1 MAPVVTLEAPIL
13 QVHDVAGPG
22 SVGYGATHLTRA
34 GMRIATVP
42 VGYADG
48 YLRAASGRATARIAG
63 QEVPLAGRVSMDLI
77 SLDVSALPADAV
89 RPGTMVELIGGP
101 DGHRPLGRG
110 RGHDRLRSIDA
121 TWQPVR
127 ASVYPAG
134 SQEGRAM
141 NPLAVI
147 GRIFLSFLTAVGDL
161 TLFAGR
167 AIVQGLSG
175 PFYPRAILRQM
186 VDIGYYSL
194 PVVGLTAIFTGMVLA
209 LQSYTGFSRF
219 EAESAVATIVVLS
232 MTRELGP
239 VLAGLMVAGRVG
251 ASMAAEIGTMRVTE
265 QIDALTTLSTD
276 PFKYLVW
283 PRLIAGLL
291 MLPLLVIVADIIGVF
306 GGYIVGIYKLGFGP
320 YEYINNTF
328 EFLETEDVVSGLV
341 KAAVF
346 GFLVALMGCYQGYH
360 SEGGAQGVGAATTK
374 AVVSASILILT
385 ANYVVTEMFFR
396 R

>member
-1 MAPVVTLEAPIL
+1 
-13 QVHDVAGPG
+13 
-22 SVGYGATHLTRA
+22 
-34 GMRIATVP
+34 
-42 VGYADG
+42 
-48 YLRAASGRATARIAG
+48 
-63 QEVPLAGRVSMDLI
+63 
-77 SLDVSALPADAV
+77 
-89 RPGTMVELIGGP
+89 
-101 DGHRPLGRG
+101 
-110 RGHDRLRSIDA
+110 
-121 TWQPVR
+121 
-127 ASVYPAG
+127 
-134 SQEGRAM
+134 M
-141 NPLAVI
+141 NPLAAI
-147 GRIFLSFLTAVGDL
+147 GHIFLSFLTTVGDL

-175 PFYPRAILRQM
+175 PVYPRAILRQM

-291 MLPLLVIVADIIGVF
+291 MLPLLVVVADIIGVF
-306 GGYIVGIYKLGFGP
+306 GGYIVGIYKLGFSP